1 MSDKVEGTF
10 HLEGLIEGP
19 VQEAPGFE
27 QNLRDW
33 VGLCSEVGIGVSLE
47 IDGGHF
53 SLLAEERTVD
63 ARGAGG
69 GGGGGAGALPERI
82 ADAMGQLIAVFDE
95 QVRGEVFS
103 TLRSVEY
110 RKGEE
115 VQTVYA
121 FAPDGSVDT
130 QTRIVPAETVAPPQ
144 PLTRSERIKI
154 GLVGGV
160 VGALVIVVVVLLF
173 GRGIASAIRDA
184 ATPLSAERMVVD
196 AGAFEKY
203 FTVTGKKIGRRV
215 REGPALVVT
224 VKRSELYPVTDADME
239 SALREAGS
247 GRERLALESIARGY
261 VRCEFFDSKGRF
273 LYEKAGRIRG
283 LVEKDQKSGKLR
295 ESVDLVLPVG
305 GHPRPERIVIICQ

>member
-1 MSDKVEGTF
+1 MSDKIEGTF

-19 VQEAPGFE
+19 VQEAADFE
-27 QNLRDW
+27 GNLRDW
-33 VGLCSEVGIGVSLE
+33 VGLCSEVGIGMSLE

-53 SLLAEERTVD
+53 SLLAEDRTVD

-69 GGGGGAGALPERI
+69 AAGASGGLPERI
-82 ADAMGQLIAVFDE
+82 ADALGQLIAVFDE
-95 QVRGEVFS
+95 HVRGEVFS

-130 QTRIVPAETVAPPQ
+130 QTRVVPTETVAPQQ

-154 GLVGGV
+154 GLLGGV

-184 ATPLSAERMVVD
+184 ATPLSAERIAVD

-203 FTVTGKKIGRRV
+203 FTVAEKKIDRRV
-215 REGPALVVT
+215 REGPVLVVT
-224 VKRSELYPVTDADME
+224 VKRSELYPKTDAEVE
-239 SALREAGS
+239 SALRKAGS
-247 GRERLALESIARGY
+247 ERERLALESIARSY
-261 VRCEFFDSKGRF
+261 VRCEFFDAKGRF
-273 LYEKAGRIRG
+273 LYERTVRIRG
-283 LVEKDQKSGKLR
+283 LVEKDEKSGKLR
-295 ESVDLVLPVG
+295 ESVELVLPVG